1 MSTPKSDDI
10 QKALELRQEIRKCL
24 QSEDGRR
31 IVDHIQRV
39 FASPA
44 TQPSQISD
52 ARQCGRFDV
61 IQYLVTHG
69 ELVRERDE

>member
-1 MSTPKSDDI
+1 MSEPNADI
-10 QKALELRQEIRKCL
+10 QKALEVKREIMKAL

-39 FASPA
+39 FGSSAS
-44 TQPSQISD
+44 QSGNVSD

-69 ELVRERDE
+69 ELVRDRQE